1 MLDCNNLERVEER
14 ITKACER
21 SGRKREEVVLL
32 GATKTVKPEII
43 RHFYRC
49 GLKVFGENR
58 VQEFLKKHEELKDL
72 NIEWHFIGRLQS
84 NKVKYIIDK
93 VELIHSL
100 DRESLLDEIEKRAG
114 KINKIQRVLLEVNVG
129 AEETKGGVLP
139 EEVFS
144 FTEKVL
150 SRKNISLEG
159 LMTIPPYEEDP
170 ERSRKYFVLLREL
183 KEKLE
188 EEFSLKLP
196 HLSMGMSD
204 DFEIA
209 IEEGATIVRIGTLLF
224 GERG

>member
-1 MLDCNNLERVEER
+1 MLDCSNLERVEER
-14 ITKACER
+14 ITRVCER
-21 SGRKREEVVLL
+21 SGRKREEIILL
-32 GATKTVKPEII
+32 GATKTVKPEVI
-43 RHFYRC
+43 RDFYGC

-58 VQEFLKKHEELKDL
+58 VQEFLKKYEALKDL

-100 DRESLLDEIEKRAG
+100 DRDSLLDEIEKRAG
-114 KINKIQRVLLEVNVG
+114 RINKIQRVLLEVNVG

-144 FTEKVL
+144 FAEKVL
-150 SRKNISLEG
+150 SGKNVSLEG
-159 LMTIPPYEEDP
+159 LMTIPPYEKEP
-170 ERSRKYFVLLREL
+170 EESRKYFVLLREL

-188 EEFSLKLP
+188 REFSVKLP
-196 HLSMGMSD
+196 HLSMGMSN

-224 GERG
+224 GERD

>member
-1 MLDCNNLERVEER
+1 MLDCSNLERVEER
-14 ITKACER
+14 IARACER
-21 SGRKREEVVLL
+21 SGRKREDIILL

-43 RHFYRC
+43 RHFYSC

-58 VQEFLKKHEELKDL
+58 VQEFLKKYEALKDL

-100 DRESLLDEIEKRAG
+100 DRESLFDEVEKRAG
-114 KINKIQRVLLEVNVG
+114 RINKIQRVLLEVNVG
-129 AEETKGGVLP
+129 GEETKGGVLP
-139 EEVFS
+139 EEVFN
-144 FTEKVL
+144 FTEKAL

-170 ERSRKYFVLLREL
+170 EKSRKCFVLLREL
-183 KEKLE
+183 REKLE
-188 EEFSLKLP
+188 REFSLKLH
-196 HLSMGMSD
+196 HLSMGMSN

-224 GERG
+224 GERS